1 MRLRWDNRLEG
12 SKPPDITY
20 IVFTCAAN
28 IVCLTMDQLSFI
40 IMRKELEI
48 TWLWLLP
55 SSLGELEKHRFQSLL
70 VGIYTNNLKK
80 LLQLTPLWH
89 VRGRKWRRKGGSPS
103 LKLVLNTLTLL
114 WVFLAVKLF
123 CLQLFCT
130 FSTYLILPT
139 RATQPEDMAW
149 QNPHAIFIIQTNVRA
164 HMTSSRFISVLIS
177 LVAIQ
182 WYWV

>member
-1 MRLRWDNRLEG
+1 MRLRWDNRLED

-89 VRGRKWRRKGGSPS
+89 VRGRKWRRKGGKKNCKS
-103 LKLVLNTLTLL
+103 LETGQRSVKSYNIIWLGHSHFNLCLEA
-114 WVFLAVKLF
+114 AVVA
-123 CLQLFCT
+123 CPGPGQDWYSHQSSMDHGGTDCT
-130 FSTYLILPT
+130 I
-139 RATQPEDMAW
+139 
-149 QNPHAIFIIQTNVRA
+149 
-164 HMTSSRFISVLIS
+164 
-177 LVAIQ
+177 
-182 WYWV
+182 